1 MAKYCQNCG
10 KEIEDNAQFCGNCGA
25 SQTAGAQPAAG
36 TPQASGTAPV
46 VPNRNIVTSIILSLV
61 TCGIYGIYWMITLQ
75 DDSNL
80 VSDDNTT
87 SGVMVFLLSLVT
99 CGIYGFFWYYK
110 MGQKLF
116 QAGQKYGKQ
125 ISDNSLIYLLLGVFG
140 LGIVNYCLMQS
151 DLNKF
156 SNQ

>member
-10 KEIEDNAQFCGNCGA
+10 KELEEGAVFCGSCGA
-25 SQTAGAQPAAG
+25 SQNAQEQTTATTTTANAPA
-36 TPQASGTAPV
+36 

-80 VSDDNTT
+80 VCDENTT
-87 SGVMVFLLSLVT
+87 SGVMVFLLTLIT
-99 CGIYGFFWYYK
+99 CGIYGWFWYYK
-110 MGQKLF
+110 MGQRLF

-125 ISDNSLIYLLLGVFG
+125 ISDNSIIYILLGVFG

>member
-36 TPQASGTAPV
+36 TTQASGPAPV
-46 VPNRNIVTSIILSLV
+46 VPNRNIVTSIILALV
-61 TCGIYGIYWMITLQ
+61 TCGIYSIYWMITLQ

-87 SGVMVFLLSLVT
+87 SGVMVFLLTLVT

-125 ISDNSLIYLLLGVFG
+125 IADNSLIYILLGVFG

>member
-10 KEIEDNAQFCGNCGA
+10 KEIEDNAVFCGNCGA
-25 SQTAGAQPAAG
+25 SQNAGAQAQPA
-36 TPQASGTAPV
+36 TQAAPV
-46 VPNRNIVTSIILSLV
+46 GAVPNRNIVTSIILTII
-61 TCGIYGIYWMITLQ
+61 TCGIYGWYWMITLQ

-80 VSDDNTT
+80 VCDENTT
-87 SGVMVFLLSLVT
+87 SGVTVLLLTIVT
-99 CGIYGFFWYYK
+99 CGIYGWFWYYK
-110 MGQKLF
+110 MGQRLF
-116 QAGQKYGKQ
+116 MAGQKYGKP
-125 ISDNSLIYLLLGVFG
+125 ISDNSLIYILLGIFG

>member
-10 KEIEDNAQFCGNCGA
+10 KEIEDSAVFCGNCGA
-25 SQTAGAQPAAG
+25 SQTAQAQEQATVTQNVSSVPA
-36 TPQASGTAPV
+36 
-46 VPNRNIVTSIILSLV
+46 VPNRNIVVSLVLSLV
-61 TCGIYGIYWMITLQ
+61 TCGIYGIYWMIVLQ
-75 DDSNL
+75 DDSNI
-80 VSDDNTT
+80 VSEDNNT
-87 SGVMVFLLSLVT
+87 SGVMVFLLSLIT
-99 CGIYGFFWYYK
+99 CGIYGFYWYYK

-125 ISDNSLIYLLLGVFG
+125 ISDNSLIYILLGVFG